1 MENKLQEL
9 TDKLYKEGLSKGKEE
24 GEAIL
29 AKANEKATQIIEDA
43 RKQAAAI
50 LKAAGADAEDL
61 KAKVEGD
68 VKMAAAQSIQATRKD
83 IENLM
88 VKGMTGK
95 QVASALSSADF
106 IKEII
111 RTVAQK
117 FSTQESAD
125 LGMILPE
132 NLRKEL
138 EPFVSGELSRILGSG
153 IDASFSKNISGG
165 FRIGPKD
172 GSYFISLTDETFKDL
187 ICEYL
192 RPATRKI
199 LFGE

>member
-50 LKAAGADAEDL
+50 LKAAGAEAEDL

-132 NLRKEL
+132 SLRKEL
-138 EPFVSGELSRILGSG
+138 DPFVSGELSRILGSG

>member
-43 RKQAAAI
+43 RKQAEAI
-50 LKAAGADAEDL
+50 LKAAGAETEDL

-132 NLRKEL
+132 SLRKEL

>member
-29 AKANEKATQIIEDA
+29 AKANEKAAQIIDEA
-43 RKQAAAI
+43 RKQAEAI
-50 LKAAGADAEDL
+50 LKNAGAEAEDL

-68 VKMAAAQSIQATRKD
+68 VRMAAAQSIQATRKD

-95 QVASALSSADF
+95 SVASALSSADF

-125 LGMILPE
+125 LSLILPE
-132 NLRKEL
+132 SLREEL
-138 EPFVSGELSRILGSG
+138 EPFVSGELSKLLGDG
-153 IDASFSKNISGG
+153 FDASFSKNISGG

-172 GSYFISLTDETFKDL
+172 GSYFISLTDGTFKDL

>member
-43 RKQAAAI
+43 RKQAEAI
-50 LKAAGADAEDL
+50 LKAAGAETEDL

-125 LGMILPE
+125 LGLILPE

>member
-1 MENKLQEL
+1 MTDKLQEL
-9 TDKLYKEGLSKGKEE
+9 TDRLYAEGLSKGKQE
-24 GEAIL
+24 GEALL
-29 AKANEKATQIIEDA
+29 AKANE
-43 RKQAAAI
+43 QAAKIIDDAKKEARAI
-50 LKAAGADAEDL
+50 LEKANADAADFKHKIESDL
-61 KAKVEGD
+61 KAS
-68 VKMAAAQSIQATRKD
+68 ATQAIQATKKD

-132 NLRKEL
+132 SLRKEL

>member
-50 LKAAGADAEDL
+50 LKAAGAEAEDL

-117 FSTQESAD
+117 FSTQESTD
-125 LGMILPE
+125 LGLILPE

>member
-50 LKAAGADAEDL
+50 LKAAGAEAEDL

-95 QVASALSSADF
+95 QVASAFSSADF

-132 NLRKEL
+132 SLRKEL

>member
-50 LKAAGADAEDL
+50 LKAAGAEAEDL

-132 NLRKEL
+132 SLRKEL

-172 GSYFISLTDETFKDL
+172 GSYFISRTDETFKDL

>member
-43 RKQAAAI
+43 RKQAATS
-50 LKAAGADAEDL
+50 LKAAGAEPEDL

-132 NLRKEL
+132 SLRKEL

-172 GSYFISLTDETFKDL
+172 GSYFISLSDETFKDL

-192 RPATRKI
+192 KPATRKI